1 MADDDWVEAA
11 IAARI
16 ERISVGKVALLCM
29 VFTSSVEGLRKV
41 VAHTGHSSQL
51 FPVTTGRNAQFLATG
66 ERRTLRTVTKP
77 FRLAEDLLCQRLLPS
92 GRDD

>member
-41 VAHTGHSSQL
+41 VAHTGQSSQL
-51 FPVTTGRNAQFLATG
+51 FF
-66 ERRTLRTVTKP
+66 
-77 FRLAEDLLCQRLLPS
+77 
-92 GRDD
+92 